1 MLNYIR
7 AELWKVS
14 RRRYP
19 FVLTGIL
26 LLGAWLFAM
35 TVWIPA
41 GGGRVARMAVILEDL
56 LPFGLLMALA
66 MGDMVFNEQ
75 YKHGTLKNEITFGA
89 PRERIYFGKAFSAL
103 LLGVLCAA
111 IVVGCFLALAL
122 CLPGR
127 EAWPEAAGP
136 LGDVLFQVFCALPL
150 WIGALGLVNAL
161 YFQIKSGAGVA
172 FAYIMILIWGASI
185 PELIALNVE
194 PLGAASRAIEEIRLC
209 FLVEPFV
216 RLESMAGNPGYL
228 LRCWAVG
235 MGWFWGS
242 SAAGLLLFRRRTIA

>member
-1 MLNYIR
+1 M
-7 AELWKVS
+7 
-14 RRRYP
+14 
-19 FVLTGIL
+19 
-26 LLGAWLFAM
+26 
-35 TVWIPA
+35 
-41 GGGRVARMAVILEDL
+41 
-56 LPFGLLMALA
+56 
-66 MGDMVFNEQ
+66 
-75 YKHGTLKNEITFGA
+75 
-89 PRERIYFGKAFSAL
+89 
-103 LLGVLCAA
+103 
-111 IVVGCFLALAL
+111 
-122 CLPGR
+122 
-127 EAWPEAAGP
+127 
-136 LGDVLFQVFCALPL
+136 
-150 WIGALGLVNAL
+150 
-161 YFQIKSGAGVA
+161 A